1 MYRISIKNFLTPTIK
16 DQRFGP
22 VTGVIGLAV
31 TLVSLFLLECVVN
44 EKLGVYVDGFAV
56 EGGVG
61 LEVEGGR
68 AVGGG
73 RLLQQLQALVQIVLQ
88 ITVYVN
94 MKNTL

>member
-1 MYRISIKNFLTPTIK
+1 M
-16 DQRFGP
+16 
-22 VTGVIGLAV
+22 
-31 TLVSLFLLECVVN
+31 
-44 EKLGVYVDGFAV
+44 DGFAV

-94 MKNTL
+94 MKKYFIILAVTCKGEFVRHNIS